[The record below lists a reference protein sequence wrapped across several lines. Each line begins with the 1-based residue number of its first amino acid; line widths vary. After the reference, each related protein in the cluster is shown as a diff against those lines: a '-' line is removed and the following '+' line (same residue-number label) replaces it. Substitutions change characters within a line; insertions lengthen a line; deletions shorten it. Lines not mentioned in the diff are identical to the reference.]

1 MNGSP
6 ENARCSYVG
15 RLVATTAS
23 VGLATLFVTADAQ
36 AQVTTDTTALNAFGG
51 AAPQQAAK
59 PKPVAR
65 KTEHR
70 VEHKQVVA
78 PAPVVP
84 PSSAPQATNQTTQ
97 PAQQTVPAS
106 PASTPSTA
114 AAPAHPV
121 TPPPAA
127 TIPLAP
133 PPPPVLTPPPI
144 PVELH
149 PFPMP
154 PDPAPV
160 KDAVGEVR
168 PIVGGLR
175 ITFAPDSDHLNQDTK
190 NAVLAFAKMLKEQPD
205 IRGLVDITASGVP
218 NDPSRPRRM
227 SLSRGLA
234 IRAVLMNAGIPSTRI
249 YIRVIGLPGKT
260 GIETPADRADMRR
273 SDEVPAQ

>member
-1 MNGSP
+1 MN
-6 ENARCSYVG
+6 
-15 RLVATTAS
+15 
-23 VGLATLFVTADAQ
+23 Q
-36 AQVTTDTTALNAFGG
+36 A
-51 AAPQQAAK
+51 
-59 PKPVAR
+59 
-65 KTEHR
+65 
-70 VEHKQVVA
+70 
-78 PAPVVP
+78 
-84 PSSAPQATNQTTQ
+84 
-97 PAQQTVPAS
+97 QTVPA
-106 PASTPSTA
+106 ASAPPSSTA
-114 AAPAHPV
+114 APARPA

-133 PPPPVLTPPPI
+133 PPPPVLTPPVI

-160 KDAVGEVR
+160 KDAVGEAR

-190 NAVLAFAKMLKEQPD
+190 NAVLAFAKMLREQPD

-273 SDEVPAQ
+273 SDEVPDQ